1 MAAKTNSELIQD
13 LAADMRQ
20 IGERL
25 SVHANVADLEIKR
38 HETELSILSQEC
50 RRLSSELQ
58 VLQVRITSQEERN
71 LQFER
76 FNPERV
82 AFLEQRA
89 THLEKLLDEGRTRRW
104 QVWLAFVGAALSA
117 IVALVV
123 AFARRP

>member
-1 MAAKTNSELIQD
+1 VAAKTNSELIQD

-50 RRLSSELQ
+50 KRISSELQ

-104 QVWLAFVGAALSA
+104 QVWLALLGAILSA
-117 IVALVV
+117 TIALIVALVKK
-123 AFARRP
+123 

>member
-1 MAAKTNSELIQD
+1 VAAKTNSELIQD

-20 IGERL
+20 FGERL

-50 RRLSSELQ
+50 KRISSELQ
-58 VLQVRITSQEERN
+58 VLQIRISSQEERN

-104 QVWLAFVGAALSA
+104 QVWLAVLGAILSA
-117 IVALVV
+117 SIALIVALVKK
-123 AFARRP
+123 

>member
-104 QVWLAFVGAALSA
+104 QVWLAFLGAAMSA
-117 IVALVV
+117 TVALVI
-123 AFARRP
+123 AFVKR